1 MRLFRLTTA
10 YMLGTVALLALLG
23 LSGGAQAGR
32 VLNDSL
38 VTHPFRHHVW
48 QDVLNFAVT
57 EKGEV
62 DFGKVKAYPRRL
74 NEYLAQ
80 LAAVSPE
87 SEPKDFP
94 QDNDKIAY
102 WINAH
107 NALALRLI
115 INEYPIR
122 SVADVRNLETEA
134 RYLLGGK
141 PYSLRQIRDRLGLWI
156 KLDPQ
161 LMFALTEYT
170 RGSPAIQKQAYE
182 GLNLKMLESRAVAQA
197 LADAQVVQVVQGRP
211 CGALRLSSFFQGFE
225 AALFSRSVAEIEDG
239 DALGEPGFVPVTFT
253 GWAHYIQP
261 MVPPAVAPRLGPD
274 CGAGVRFLPADPALR
289 QVRF

>member
-1 MRLFRLTTA
+1 MRLFRLTTP
-10 YMLGTVALLALLG
+10 YLLWAVTLLSLLG
-23 LSGGAQAGR
+23 VSGGAQAGR

-57 EKGEV
+57 EQGEV

-74 NEYLAQ
+74 NEYLEQ
-80 LAAVSPE
+80 LAAASPD
-87 SEPKDFP
+87 SNPKDFP
-94 QDNDKIAY
+94 DNNDKIAY

-115 INEYPIR
+115 INQYPIR
-122 SVADVRNLETEA
+122 SAADVRNLDTEA

-141 PYSLRQIRDRLGLWI
+141 PYSLRQIRDKLGLWI
-156 KLDPQ
+156 KQDPK

-182 GLNLKMLESRAVAQA
+182 GINLKTLEGRAVAQA
-197 LADAQVVQVVQGRP
+197 LSDARVVQVVQGRP

-225 AALFSRSVAEIEDG
+225 PALFSRSVAEVEDE
-239 DALGEPGFVPVTFT
+239 DVLGEPGFVPVTFI

-261 MVPPAVAPRLGPD
+261 MVPPAVAPRMGTACGP
-274 CGAGVRFLPADPALR
+274 GVSFLPADPALR

>member
-1 MRLFRLTTA
+1 MRLLRLLT
-10 YMLGTVALLALLG
+10 LQLLFWVAMG
-23 LSGGAQAGR
+23 LSGFVNGAQAGR

-48 QDVLNFAVT
+48 QDVLNFAVN

-74 NEYLAQ
+74 NEYLEQ
-80 LAAVSPE
+80 LAALSPD
-87 SEPKDFP
+87 SHPKDFP

-107 NALALRLI
+107 NALALRMI
-115 INEYPIR
+115 INQYPIR
-122 SVADVRNLETEA
+122 SASEVRNLETEA
-134 RYLLGGK
+134 RYLLGGR
-141 PYSLRQIRDRLGLWI
+141 PYSLKQIRDKLGLWV
-156 KLDPQ
+156 KQDPQ

-182 GLNLKMLESRAVAQA
+182 GLSLKMLEGRAVAQA
-197 LADAQVVQVVQGRP
+197 LKDAQVMQVVQGRP

-225 AALFSRSVAEIEDG
+225 QALFSRSVAEAEDSE
-239 DALGEPGFVPVTFT
+239 ALAEPGFVPVTFT

-261 MVPPAVAPRLGPD
+261 MVPPTVAPRLGPD
-274 CGAGVRFLPADPALR
+274 CGPGVSFLPADQVLR